1 MKLSHGS
8 VHRCERPRRSIRSCP
23 SSRWLRSLRRGH
35 RFRFRKSPRRSTP
48 EKTLGAGRGRG
59 KDHRLC
65 TLDAGEHQ
73 RRSHRGV
80 GIVVLLWTVIKVLGN
95 IEKSFN
101 DLGSEDIQNP
111 RAQICRL
118 CLDDDLPGVV
128 DHRQQRDRIGR
139 HAGDR
144 VSRAAF
150 VAGSG
155 GRGSDR
161 APQIFALWVLW
172 LVFTLIYVFMPT
184 PRFS

>member
-1 MKLSHGS
+1 MVALAFAVATGFGFEKVLGDQLLKKLSGQEEVAEKIIGFAHWML
-8 VHRCERPRRSIRSCP
+8 ENT
-23 SSRWLRSLRRGH
+23 RG
-35 RFRFRKSPRRSTP
+35 
-48 EKTLGAGRGRG
+48 GAI
-59 KDHRLC
+59 
-65 TLDAGEHQ
+65 AG
-73 RRSHRGV
+73 V
-80 GIVVLLWTVIKVLGN
+80 DIVVLLWTVIKVLGN

-101 DLGSEDIQNP
+101 DLGREDIQNP